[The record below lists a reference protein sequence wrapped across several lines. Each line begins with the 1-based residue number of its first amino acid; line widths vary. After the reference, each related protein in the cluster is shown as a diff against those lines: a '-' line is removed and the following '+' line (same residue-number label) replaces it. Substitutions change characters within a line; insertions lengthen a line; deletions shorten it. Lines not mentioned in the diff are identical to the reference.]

1 MKYRILGTVA
11 AVALMAS
18 TSANALV
25 IDDFTVTQI
34 LAATASGTVAAGIG
48 GEREASITQNT
59 GTSSVLDINN
69 SSAGELLFANAGG
82 QATVV
87 VLYDGVGSGGFTA
100 TDLTVGG
107 TQNAFEFIVT
117 NSDFANDMTI
127 SVTSGANTSTLLQ
140 QSPTLAGPATPFVFD
155 FANFTGTADF
165 TVIDSIQITL
175 INNQNDNA
183 DISFSLLGTTFT
195 GEVVVTVPEPG
206 SLAILGIGLIG
217 LAGFY
222 RRRNKTA

>member
-117 NSDFANDMTI
+117 NSDFANFGWPSD
-127 SVTSGANTSTLLQ
+127 SVRFRLCQLYGNRRFHGHRLDSDHLDQ
-140 QSPTLAGPATPFVFD
+140 Q
-155 FANFTGTADF
+155 
-165 TVIDSIQITL
+165 
-175 INNQNDNA
+175 
-183 DISFSLLGTTFT
+183 
-195 GEVVVTVPEPG
+195 PE
-206 SLAILGIGLIG
+206 
-217 LAGFY
+217 
-222 RRRNKTA
+222 RQCRH